1 MAIGVLLEFPGVT
14 QGQYE
19 EVLKK
24 LTNGGTLRSLSDC
37 PIKGL
42 LFHVAGPTS
51 NGWRVVDVWESE
63 SDLMRFVE
71 ILMPIQKALG
81 FPDSAPQ
88 TFAAHNF
95 IKN

>member
-1 MAIGVLLEFPGVT
+1 MTIGVLFEFPGVT
-14 QGQYE
+14 EAQYE

-42 LFHVAGPTS
+42 LFHVAGPS
-51 NGWRVVDVWESE
+51 SHGWRVVDVCESE
-63 SDLMRFVE
+63 SDLMRFAE
-71 ILMPIQKALG
+71 ILSPIQQALG
-81 FPDSAPQ
+81 FPNSAPQ
-88 TFAAHNF
+88 IFAAHNF